1 MLLAPTAAALLLYFL
16 DGLWEEPQ
24 MGGVGGR
31 SLNSDGNC
39 CRLWFNL
46 FFLLQKLKLK
56 RVT

>member
-1 MLLAPTAAALLLYFL
+1 MLLAPTAAAPLLYFL

-46 FFLLQKLKLK
+46 FFL
-56 RVT
+56 